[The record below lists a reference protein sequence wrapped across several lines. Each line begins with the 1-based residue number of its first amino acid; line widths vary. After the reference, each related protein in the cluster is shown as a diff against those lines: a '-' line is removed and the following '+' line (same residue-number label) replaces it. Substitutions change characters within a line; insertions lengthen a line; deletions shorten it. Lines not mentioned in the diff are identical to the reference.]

1 MKPTTVNLVVRSCHL
16 LFRTF
21 VRSIKI
27 PFESSSQRSSYRPCL
42 STRKHRS
49 VSRIKSHEYVEKC
62 GGSEIF
68 HSVVESGTVTILFAV
83 IAFTALSL
91 QFIINLVA
99 HWGGNLVLI
108 NLLRFLEYAS
118 LFAEMLYFLTR
129 LIRKALKHVGL
140 S

>member
-1 MKPTTVNLVVRSCHL
+1 MKPTTINLMVRSCHL

-27 PFESSSQRSSYRPCL
+27 PFECSCERSSYRPPL

-49 VSRIKSHEYVEKC
+49 VSRIKSHEDVEKS
-62 GGSEIF
+62 GGTEIF

-99 HWGGNLVLI
+99 HWGGSLVLI
-108 NLLRFLEYAS
+108 NLLKFLEYAS

-129 LIRKALKHVGL
+129 LIRKARKHVGL